1 MTTARSRTRRR
12 APRWTISASIP
23 RGTPRT
29 TLWDG
34 PDTIHRRTTGTSAS
48 SSTIR
53 RAGARVTTTSRSSA
67 RGSTIRSTCTAPTPT
82 SSGTA
87 RRCPSANVATRT
99 WGCRRAQASA
109 LTSPTSG
116 TVSTSAARSE
126 LRCTNGARSRV
137 SCRRRRRHRHRHR
150 PGAGAGVG
158 PGWRHLR
165 RSSPGAGS
173 GLGWRHL
180 RRVRRLLV
188 LLRRRLDRFCRERQ
202 RLRRKRR
209 GLRCHLGSMLEPW
222 SRPGMPV

>member
-1 MTTARSRTRRR
+1 MSRASAAASSRTAPRASRRATSVTSSPAVGHVTTARSRTRRR

-99 WGCRRAQASA
+99 WGYRRAQASA

-150 PGAGAGVG
+150 H
-158 PGWRHLR
+158 RRRR
-165 RSSPGAGS
+165 RS
-173 GLGWRHL
+173 RT
-180 RRVRRLLV
+180 RVEAPTTV
-188 LLRRRLDRFCRERQ
+188 QPRRRIRARVEAPPT
-202 RLRRKRR
+202 
-209 GLRCHLGSMLEPW
+209 S
-222 SRPGMPV
+222 